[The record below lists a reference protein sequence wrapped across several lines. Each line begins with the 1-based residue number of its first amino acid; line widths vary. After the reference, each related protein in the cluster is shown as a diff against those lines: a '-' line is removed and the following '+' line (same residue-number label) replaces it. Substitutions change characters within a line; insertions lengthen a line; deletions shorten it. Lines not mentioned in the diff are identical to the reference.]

1 MNDLL
6 FILPYQSGTLARLAG
21 ALADAGIDL
30 QGCSGQQFGP
40 EGIIHLLVEDA
51 AAAREAAS
59 RAGFVVRDEREV
71 LVAGVEDRPGALAG
85 LLAPWPRPASTSA
98 SPTWPPAAAWSSGST
113 TSTGPGR
120 SCARPGAAPAPDP
133 GTGTGGRAAV

>member
-1 MNDLL
+1 MKDLI
-6 FILPYQSGTLARLAG
+6 FILPYQSGTLARLAT
-21 ALADAGIDL
+21 ALHDAGIDL

-71 LVAGVEDRPGALAG
+71 LVAGIEDRPGALAG
-85 LLAPWPRPASTSA
+85 LLAPLAEAGIDVNLTYLA
-98 SPTWPPAAAWSSGST
+98 TGSRLVI
-113 TSTGPGR
+113 GVNDVDR
-120 SCARPGAAPAPDP
+120 ARAVMR
-133 GTGTGGRAAV
+133 GTGTDPVP

>member
-1 MNDLL
+1 MKDLI
-6 FILPYQSGTLARLAG
+6 FILPYQSGTLARLAT
-21 ALADAGIDL
+21 ALHDAGIDL

-71 LVAGVEDRPGALAG
+71 LVAGIEDRPGALAG
-85 LLAPWPRPASTSA
+85 LLAPLAEAGIDVNLTYLA
-98 SPTWPPAAAWSSGST
+98 TGSRLVI
-113 TSTGPGR
+113 GVDDVDR
-120 SCARPGAAPAPDP
+120 ARAVMR
-133 GTGTGGRAAV
+133 GTGTDPVP

>member
-1 MNDLL
+1 MKDLI
-6 FILPYQSGTLARLAG
+6 FILPYQSGTLARLAT
-21 ALADAGIDL
+21 ALHDAGIDL

-71 LVAGVEDRPGALAG
+71 LVAGIEDRSGALAG
-85 LLAPWPRPASTSA
+85 LLAPLAEAGIDVNLTYLA
-98 SPTWPPAAAWSSGST
+98 TGSRLVI
-113 TSTGPGR
+113 GVDDVDR
-120 SCARPGAAPAPDP
+120 ARAVM
-133 GTGTGGRAAV
+133 RAAGSHPGP

>member
-1 MNDLL
+1 MKDLI
-6 FILPYQSGTLARLAG
+6 FILPYQSGTLARLAT
-21 ALADAGIDL
+21 ALHDAGIDL

-71 LVAGVEDRPGALAG
+71 LVAGIEDRPGALAG
-85 LLAPWPRPASTSA
+85 LLAPLAEAGIDVNLTYLA
-98 SPTWPPAAAWSSGST
+98 TGSRLVI
-113 TSTGPGR
+113 GVDDVDR
-120 SCARPGAAPAPDP
+120 ARAVMR
-133 GTGTGGRAAV
+133 GTGTDLVP

>member
-6 FILPYQSGTLARLAG
+6 FILPYQAGTLARLTA
-21 ALADAGIDL
+21 ALHDAGIEL

-59 RAGFVVRDEREV
+59 RAGFVVRSEREV
-71 LVAGVEDRPGALAG
+71 LVAGIEDRPGALAG
-85 LLAPWPRPASTSA
+85 LLAPLAEAGIDVNLTYLATGSRLVIGVDDVDRARA
-98 SPTWPPAAAWSSGST
+98 VLRAAGT
-113 TSTGPGR
+113 
-120 SCARPGAAPAPDP
+120 DP
-133 GTGTGGRAAV
+133 GP

>member
-1 MNDLL
+1 MKDLI
-6 FILPYQSGTLARLAG
+6 FILPYQSGTLARLTA
-21 ALADAGIDL
+21 ALHDAGIDL

-71 LVAGVEDRPGALAG
+71 LVAKIEDRPGALAR
-85 LLAPWPRPASTSA
+85 LLAPLAEAGIDVNLTYLA
-98 SPTWPPAAAWSSGST
+98 TGSRLVI
-113 TSTGPGR
+113 GVDDVDR
-120 SCARPGAAPAPDP
+120 ARAVMR
-133 GTGTGGRAAV
+133 GTGTGPGP